1 MQALTTYGPLVGRV
15 LIGLLFL
22 LAGLGKLG
30 DVAGFS
36 GYLASGG
43 LPAFLA
49 WPAVIFELA
58 VGILLIIGY
67 QTRIVALATAA
78 FCVVAGVLYHFAPAD
93 QMQMAM
99 FLKNLAIAGGLLM
112 FAIHGGRANWPLR
125 PAPEYDTLPSSALA
139 GEGPGRSLGPF
150 LLQPNRL
157 NPPA

>member
-1 MQALTTYGPLVGRV
+1 MQALNTFGPLVGRI
-15 LIGLLFL
+15 LIGILFL
-22 LAGLGKLG
+22 VAGLGKIG

-49 WPAVIFELA
+49 WPAVIFEIA
-58 VGILLIIGY
+58 VGLLLIIGY

-78 FCVVAGVLYHFAPAD
+78 FCVVAGFLYHFAPAD

-112 FAIHGGRANWPLR
+112 FAVH
-125 PAPEYDTLPSSALA
+125 
-139 GEGPGRSLGPF
+139 GPGR
-150 LLQPNRL
+150 
-157 NPPA
+157 PAIDKA